1 VGSAFTGVKVM
12 VPGNS
17 LGVCGGFDTAAHFRI
32 EAQMVET
39 ETSVVTAFKG
49 FDKDLK
55 CLNYQYEIGATF
67 DHSGSVKACN
77 SGFHAC
83 EYPLDV
89 FGYYSPDESRFCSVE
104 LTGELS
110 RDGSD
115 SKVAAAKIKIVA
127 EIGIPGIVTA
137 AVAWIM
143 RQVDGTKK
151 QTVIEGSSSAATNTG
166 YRSAATNTGYSS
178 AATNTGDSSAAT
190 NTGYRSAATNTGY
203 SSAATNTGYS
213 SAATV
218 EGKDSVAI
226 ATGHSGRAKACAGSA
241 IVLCHRD
248 DEYRLVHVF
257 ASKVGENGIEPDVFY
272 ILDENGKPVRCD
284 E

>member
-1 VGSAFTGVKVM
+1 
-12 VPGNS
+12 
-17 LGVCGGFDTAAHFRI
+17 
-32 EAQMVET
+32 MVET
-39 ETSVVTAFKG
+39 ETSVITAFKG
-49 FDKDLK
+49 FNKDLK

-67 DHSGSVKACN
+67 EHSGNVKACN

-143 RQVDGTKK
+143 RQVDGSKK

-166 YRSAATNTGYSS
+166 SRSAATNTGSSSAATNTGYSS

-190 NTGYRSAATNTGY
+190 NTGDSSAATNTGSRSAATNTGS

-241 IVLCHRD
+241 IMLCFRD

-257 ASKVGENGIEPDVFY
+257 ASKVGDNGIEPDVFY
-272 ILDENGKPVRCD
+272 QLGSDGKPVKCY
-284 E
+284 

>member
-1 VGSAFTGVKVM
+1 
-12 VPGNS
+12 
-17 LGVCGGFDTAAHFRI
+17 
-32 EAQMVET
+32 MVET
-39 ETSVVTAFKG
+39 ETSVITAFKG
-49 FDKDLK
+49 FNKDLK

-67 DHSGSVKACN
+67 EHSGNVKACN

-115 SKVAAAKIKIVA
+115 IKVAAAKIKIVA

-143 RQVDGTKK
+143 RQVDGSKK
-151 QTVIEGSSSAATNTG
+151 QTVIEGSRSAATNTGSSSAATNTG
-166 YRSAATNTGYSS
+166 SSS

-190 NTGYRSAATNTGY
+190 NTGDRSAATNTGS
-203 SSAATNTGYS
+203 SSAATNTGDS
-213 SAATV
+213 SAATNTGSRSAATNTGSRSAATV

-241 IVLCHRD
+241 IMLCFRD

-257 ASKVGENGIEPDVFY
+257 ASKVGDNGIEPDVFY
-272 ILDENGKPVRCD
+272 QLGSDGKPVKCY
-284 E
+284 

>member
-1 VGSAFTGVKVM
+1 MKKTLAEWSKT
-12 VPGNS
+12 NI
-17 LGVCGGFDTAAHFRI
+17 TAHFGI

-39 ETSVVTAFKG
+39 ETTVVSAFKG
-49 FDKDLK
+49 FSKDLK
-55 CLNYQYEIGATF
+55 CLDFQYVIGETF
-67 DHSGSVKACN
+67 EHSGSVKACN

-143 RQVDGTKK
+143 RQVDETKK
-151 QTVIEGSSSAATNTG
+151 QTVIEGD
-166 YRSAATNTGYSS
+166 RS

-190 NTGYRSAATNTGY
+190 NTGYR
-203 SSAATNTGYS
+203 

-241 IVLCHRD
+241 IVLCFRD

-272 ILDENGKPVRCD
+272 LLDSEGKPVRCD

>member
-1 VGSAFTGVKVM
+1 
-12 VPGNS
+12 
-17 LGVCGGFDTAAHFRI
+17 
-32 EAQMVET
+32 MVET
-39 ETSVVTAFKG
+39 ETSVITAFKG
-49 FDKDLK
+49 LDKDLK

-67 DHSGSVKACN
+67 EHSGNVKACN

-143 RQVDGTKK
+143 RQVDGSKK

-166 YRSAATNTGYSS
+166 SSS
-178 AATNTGDSSAAT
+178 AATNTGD
-190 NTGYRSAATNTGY
+190 
-203 SSAATNTGYS
+203 S

-226 ATGHSGRAKACAGSA
+226 AAGHSGRAKACAGSA
-241 IVLCHRD
+241 IVLCFRD

-257 ASKVGENGIEPDVFY
+257 AAKVGENGIEPDVFY
-272 ILDENGKPVRCD
+272 RLGSDGKPVKC

>member
-1 VGSAFTGVKVM
+1 
-12 VPGNS
+12 
-17 LGVCGGFDTAAHFRI
+17 
-32 EAQMVET
+32 MVET
-39 ETSVVTAFKG
+39 ETTSVTAFKG
-49 FDKDLK
+49 FLKDLK
-55 CLNYQYEIGATF
+55 CLDFQYVIGETF
-67 DHSGSVKACN
+67 EHSGNVKACN

-89 FGYYSPDESRFCSVE
+89 FGYYSPAESRFCSVE

-115 SKVAAAKIKIVA
+115 DKVAAAKIKIVA
-127 EIGIPGIVTA
+127 EIGIPGLVTA

-143 RQVDGTKK
+143 RQVDGAKK
-151 QTVIEGSSSAATNTG
+151 QTVIEGS
-166 YRSAATNTGYSS
+166 SS

-190 NTGYRSAATNTGY
+190 NTGYR
-203 SSAATNTGYS
+203 

-241 IVLCHRD
+241 IMLCFRD
-248 DEYRLVHVF
+248 DWYRLMHVF

-272 ILDENGKPVRCD
+272 ELDSDGKPV
-284 E
+284 ESE

>member
-1 VGSAFTGVKVM
+1 
-12 VPGNS
+12 
-17 LGVCGGFDTAAHFRI
+17 
-32 EAQMVET
+32 MVET
-39 ETSVVTAFKG
+39 ETSVITAFKG
-49 FDKDLK
+49 FNKDLK

-67 DHSGSVKACN
+67 EHSGNVKACN

-143 RQVDGTKK
+143 RQVDGSKK

-166 YRSAATNTGYSS
+166 SRSAATNTGSSS
-178 AATNTGDSSAAT
+178 AATNTGS
-190 NTGYRSAATNTGY
+190 

-241 IVLCHRD
+241 IMLCFRD

-257 ASKVGENGIEPDVFY
+257 ASKVGDNGIEPDVFY
-272 ILDENGKPVRCD
+272 QLGSDGKPVKCY
-284 E
+284 

>member
-1 VGSAFTGVKVM
+1 MKKTFAEWSKT
-12 VPGNS
+12 NI
-17 LGVCGGFDTAAHFRI
+17 TAHFGI

-39 ETSVVTAFKG
+39 ETTVVSAFKG
-49 FDKDLK
+49 FSKDLK
-55 CLNYQYEIGATF
+55 CLDFQYVIGETF
-67 DHSGSVKACN
+67 EHSGSVKACN

-143 RQVDGTKK
+143 RQVDETKK
-151 QTVIEGSSSAATNTG
+151 QTVIEG
-166 YRSAATNTGYSS
+166 YRSAATNT
-178 AATNTGDSSAAT
+178 
-190 NTGYRSAATNTGY
+190 
-203 SSAATNTGYS
+203 
-213 SAATV
+213 
-218 EGKDSVAI
+218 
-226 ATGHSGRAKACAGSA
+226 AKS
-241 IVLCHRD
+241 
-248 DEYRLVHVF
+248 F
-257 ASKVGENGIEPDVFY
+257 
-272 ILDENGKPVRCD
+272 
-284 E
+284 

>member
-1 VGSAFTGVKVM
+1 
-12 VPGNS
+12 
-17 LGVCGGFDTAAHFRI
+17 
-32 EAQMVET
+32 MVET
-39 ETSVVTAFKG
+39 ETTVVSAYKG
-49 FDKDLK
+49 FAKDLK
-55 CLNYQYEIGATF
+55 CLDFQYEIGATF
-67 DHSGSVKACN
+67 EHSGTVRACN

-110 RDGSD
+110 RDGAD

-143 RQVDGTKK
+143 RQVDGSKK
-151 QTVIEGSSSAATNTG
+151 QTVIEGYSSAATNTG
-166 YRSAATNTGYSS
+166 DNS

-190 NTGYRSAATNTGY
+190 NTGYR
-203 SSAATNTGYS
+203 

-241 IVLCHRD
+241 IVLCFRD

-272 ILDENGKPVRCD
+272 LLDSEGKPVRCD

>member
-1 VGSAFTGVKVM
+1 
-12 VPGNS
+12 
-17 LGVCGGFDTAAHFRI
+17 
-32 EAQMVET
+32 MVEM

-67 DHSGSVKACN
+67 EHSGSVKACN

-89 FGYYSPDESRFCSVE
+89 FRYYSPDESRFCSVE

-143 RQVDGTKK
+143 RQVDGAKK

-166 YRSAATNTGYSS
+166 YRSAATNTGYRS

-190 NTGYRSAATNTGY
+190 NTGDRSAATNTGDR
-203 SSAATNTGYS
+203 

-248 DEYRLVHVF
+248 DEYKLIHVF

-272 ILDENGKPVRCD
+272 VLDENGKPVRCD
-284 E
+284 D

>member
-1 VGSAFTGVKVM
+1 
-12 VPGNS
+12 
-17 LGVCGGFDTAAHFRI
+17 
-32 EAQMVET
+32 MVET

-49 FDKDLK
+49 FSKDLK
-55 CLNYQYEIGATF
+55 CFDFQYEIGATF
-67 DHSGSVKACN
+67 EHGGKVKACN

-89 FGYYSPDESRFCSVE
+89 FRYYSPDESRFCSVE

-115 SKVAAAKIKIVA
+115 SKVAAAKITIVA

-143 RQVDGTKK
+143 RQVDGSKK
-151 QTVIEGSSSAATNTG
+151 QTVIDGSSSAATNTG
-166 YRSAATNTGYSS
+166 DR
-178 AATNTGDSSAAT
+178 
-190 NTGYRSAATNTGY
+190 
-203 SSAATNTGYS
+203 

-226 ATGHSGRAKACAGSA
+226 AIGHSGRAKACAGSA
-241 IVLCHRD
+241 IVLCFRD
-248 DEYRLVHVF
+248 DEHRLIHVF
-257 ASKVGENGIEPDVFY
+257 ASKVGENGIDPDVFY